1 MMQYCIQI
9 GVCHLKMGEATKS
22 LLDTNTCVKMRP
34 EWLKGYYRKGSALV
48 LLKVRLTDFYISDS
62 FV

>member
-1 MMQYCIQI
+1 
-9 GVCHLKMGEATKS
+9 MGEATKS